1 MEVVVF
7 ASFSPKP
14 GQEGAVETILRG
26 MVGPTRGEPGNRV
39 YDLYKANGTPATF
52 HLFERYAD
60 QAAVEAHRATAHY
73 KAYRAAIADLLAE
86 PIGVKI
92 LGGLDVKGG

>member
-1 MEVVVF
+1 M
-7 ASFSPKP
+7 
-14 GQEGAVETILRG
+14 T
-26 MVGPTRGEPGNRV
+26 GPTRAEPGNRI
-39 YDLYKANGTPATF
+39 YNLYKDANGGF
-52 HLFERYAD
+52 HLFELYAD

-92 LGGLDVKGG
+92 LTGLDVKGG

>member
-14 GQEGAVETILRG
+14 GQEDAVEKILRG
-26 MVGPTRGEPGNRV
+26 MTGPTRAEPGNRV
-39 YDLYKANGTPATF
+39 YDLYRAGQGTPSF
-52 HLFERYAD
+52 HLFERYVD
-60 QAAVEAHRATAHY
+60 QAAVEAHRVTAHY

-92 LGGLDVKGG
+92 LAGIDVKGG